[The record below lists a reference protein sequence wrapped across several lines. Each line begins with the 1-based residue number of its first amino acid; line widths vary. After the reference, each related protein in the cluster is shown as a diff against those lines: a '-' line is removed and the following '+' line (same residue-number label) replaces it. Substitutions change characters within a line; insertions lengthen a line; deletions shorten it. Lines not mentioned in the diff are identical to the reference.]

1 MKQGGGEE
9 VLEARGGDEWG
20 KQQFLESSQGD
31 LTDKTAFVQRFE
43 RSEKASHVSFRGKMN
58 FG

>member
-9 VLEARGGDEWG
+9 VLEARR
-20 KQQFLESSQGD
+20 QVFLESSQGD
-31 LTDKTAFVQRFE
+31 LTEKTAFVQRFE
-43 RSEKASHVSFRGKMN
+43 RGEKATHVSFRGKVN